1 MKLTTNKRNRMR
13 SSSFAL
19 PEKRAYPIN
28 DKSHARNAL
37 SRLHYATPAEQ
48 KTIKKAIDKRYP
60 GLRKK

>member
-13 SSSFAL
+13 SSSIAL

-37 SRLHYATPAEQ
+37 SRLHNATPAEQ

>member
-1 MKLTTNKRNRMR
+1 MKLTTNKRKRMR

-19 PEKRAYPIN
+19 PEKRAFPIN

-37 SRLHYATPAEQ
+37 SRLHYATPSEQ
-48 KTIKKAIDKRYP
+48 KQIKTAIDKRYP